1 MVFRCIF
8 SFHAVFSPV
17 DIYLVNGR
25 KIKCFSNENPIVV
38 DIKQGIA
45 EYRGVE
51 EKGQLFANRIY
62 DAVVELLNSMK
73 EINYPAV

>member
-1 MVFRCIF
+1 M
-8 SFHAVFSPV
+8 
-17 DIYLVNGR
+17 R
-25 KIKCFSNENPIVV
+25 KVEHKQIENP
-38 DIKQGIA
+38 DTQCCRIA
-45 EYRGVE
+45 NPTEHSKERGVE